1 MARINVAVAGHSFV
15 RRLAT
20 FSLAHRSLNL
30 DLDERYQVTFISRG
44 GLKVQQLYS
53 LTQDIVSASR
63 DVVFLDIGTNDLAN
77 STSVDVGDKVLAF
90 ASYLTVMAEVRS
102 VVISHMFYRDSALSL
117 YPVDDDFNTRVFL
130 YNKYMFEA
138 TKSFD
143 NIHFWSHKGVW
154 SNWQQYLLDGVH
166 FNDAGNTKYFNS
178 VRGAV
183 IAAANKF

>member
-53 LTQDIVSASR
+53 LTQDIVSANR

-102 VVISHMFYRDSALSL
+102 VVISHVLSRFCRL
-117 YPVDDDFNTRVFL
+117 PVSGR
-130 YNKYMFEA
+130 
-138 TKSFD
+138 
-143 NIHFWSHKGVW
+143 
-154 SNWQQYLLDGVH
+154 
-166 FNDAGNTKYFNS
+166 
-178 VRGAV
+178 
-183 IAAANKF
+183 